1 MVLGVA
7 LLIVVITAAPAISA
21 TNALPNQGSINSFSP
36 FSSSATSQPLI
47 NSSFIPFPT
56 VQFVTPLNP
65 ATQVILIP
73 QPVPTNIGTLQ
84 PSIGTPS
91 IFLGSFTLPIGT
103 PVTILGTFQPSIGFP
118 IASLG
123 SFAPSSGVP
132 LVILGSFQP
141 SIGTPITV
149 LGSFQPSIGAQQ
161 PSVTST
167 SPVVV
172 PILVTPFPMTPAIPV
187 AVTTT
192 GITNVPVSVVN
203 APVIPVTV
211 TGISLALTNGQ
222 LGIVDPADPSSAP
235 AVHILNPEPSS
246 FWLFGTTLGGLALL
260 RWWSLQKPRI
270 TK

>member
-36 FSSSATSQPLI
+36 FSSAATSQPLI

-103 PVTILGTFQPSIGFP
+103 PVTILGTFQPSIGLP

-132 LVILGSFQP
+132 LVI
-141 SIGTPITV
+141 

>member
-36 FSSSATSQPLI
+36 FSSAATSQPLI

-65 ATQVILIP
+65 ATQVIIIP

-132 LVILGSFQP
+132 LVI
-141 SIGTPITV
+141 

>member
-141 SIGTPITV
+141 SIG
-149 LGSFQPSIGAQQ
+149 AQQ

>member
-36 FSSSATSQPLI
+36 FSSAATSQPLI

-141 SIGTPITV
+141 SIG
-149 LGSFQPSIGAQQ
+149 AQQ

-246 FWLFGTTLGGLALL
+246 FWLFGTALGGLALL

>member
-141 SIGTPITV
+141 SIG
-149 LGSFQPSIGAQQ
+149 AQQ

-246 FWLFGTTLGGLALL
+246 FWLFGTALGGLALL